1 MITMRAIA
9 LGTLLV
15 GVMAAFSS
23 TSGFTGT
30 VTGGLRADMHG
41 DAKFGVVDGRGATPS
56 VFTLS
61 LGATGSDG
69 SVLFTR
75 TSGVRP
81 EHPTGV
87 FRGHGG
93 TLTVTSVSDNL
104 IRGTYQVDALG
115 FLAADPAAEDRAIR
129 ATGAFTARRDR

>member
-1 MITMRAIA
+1 MITMRAAA

-15 GVMAAFSS
+15 GAMAAFSS
-23 TSGFTGT
+23 TSTFTGT

-41 DAKFGVVDGRGATPS
+41 DAKFGVVDGRGAAPS

-75 TSGVRP
+75 TSGVLLAPELPKPVVRP
-81 EHPTGV
+81 
-87 FRGHGG
+87 
-93 TLTVTSVSDNL
+93 
-104 IRGTYQVDALG
+104 ALG
-115 FLAADPAAEDRAIR
+115 EQLPDAAVLDDATVIDEQHPVGFELASHMPDYPYS
-129 ATGAFTARRDR
+129 